1 MDIQEVILRKQID
14 FNNEWPKIISLSIEA
29 TQVFENRLR
38 ENKLEQLLEPIKL
51 DKDKALAYF
60 MEHKDISKIFS
71 SILDSFDMLPMH
83 PDFAFDVVWRALE
96 ISLKYLSLKSWSYST
111 DKGFDQILKK
121 GCEDVIAPY
130 CNNEEDVRK
139 MFEML
144 FSNVSLASL
153 RYLVARLFFKMELSV
168 SPQIAYVRGR
178 AEQLLGKDVLGAIHN
193 KYVDSTG
200 DLNAANQHKAAC
212 LIRLILQGRDVDIN
226 GVKLKSLDLSKRVEF
241 YVSCV
246 LYSSRCER
254 FHGDH
259 YSPLKSSLADLGTY
273 YEYYYFLIFSYALWG
288 LFMNKIQTVLS
299 SPNVFDICAIYNSLK
314 TSLDKLNVLPN
325 K

>member
-14 FNNEWPKIISLSIEA
+14 FNNEWPKICSLSIEA

-38 ENKLEQLLEPIKL
+38 ENKLVQLLEPIKL
-51 DKDKALAYF
+51 EMDKALEYF
-60 MEHKDISKIFS
+60 MNHKDISKIFS
-71 SILDSFDMLPMH
+71 SILDAFDMLPMH
-83 PDFAFDVVWRALE
+83 PDLAFDVVWRTLE
-96 ISLKYLSLKSWSYST
+96 ISLKYLSLESWSFGA
-111 DKGFDQILKK
+111 DKGFDEILKK

-130 CNNEEDVRK
+130 CNKEENVRK

-168 SPQIAYVRGR
+168 SPQVDYVRGR
-178 AEQLLGKDVLGAIHN
+178 AEQLLGKGVLDAIQD
-193 KYVDSTG
+193 KYVDCTG
-200 DLNAANQHKAAC
+200 KMDADNQRKAAC
-212 LIRLILQGRDVDIN
+212 LICLILQGREVDIN

-288 LFMNKIQTVLS
+288 LFMNKIQNVLS
-299 SPNVFDICAIYNSLK
+299 SPNVFGIEAIFESIK
-314 TSLDKLNVLPN
+314 ASFDKLKVLPN

>member
-14 FNNEWPKIISLSIEA
+14 FNNEWPKISSLSIEA
-29 TQVFENRLR
+29 TQVFEKRLK

-51 DKDKALAYF
+51 ENDKALEYF

-71 SILDSFDMLPMH
+71 SILDVFDMLPMH
-83 PDFAFDVVWRALE
+83 PDLAFDVVWRALE
-96 ISLKYLSLKSWSYST
+96 ISLKYLALKSWSFSA

-130 CNNEEDVRK
+130 CNKEENVRK

-153 RYLVARLFFKMELSV
+153 RYLVVRLFFKMELSI
-168 SPQIAYVRGR
+168 SPQVDYVRGR
-178 AEQLLGKDVLGAIHN
+178 AEQLLGKDVLEAIHN
-193 KYVDSTG
+193 KYVDSAG
-200 DLNAANQHKAAC
+200 IMDASNLHKAAC
-212 LIRLILQGRDVDIN
+212 LIRKILLGQDVDIN
-226 GVKLKSLDLSKRVEF
+226 GIKLKSLDLSKRVEF

-259 YSPLKSSLADLGTY
+259 YSPLKSSLADLSTY
-273 YEYYYFLIFSYALWG
+273 YEYYYFLTFSYALWG
-288 LFMNKIQTVLS
+288 LFMNKIQNVLS
-299 SPNVFDICAIYNSLK
+299 SSNVFGIEAIFESIK
-314 TSLDKLNVLPN
+314 ASFDKLKVLPN

>member
-14 FNNEWPKIISLSIEA
+14 FNNEWPKIRSFSSEA
-29 TQVFENRLR
+29 TQTFENRLK
-38 ENKLEQLLEPIKL
+38 ENKIEQLFEPIKL
-51 DKDKALAYF
+51 EKDKTLEYF

-71 SILDSFDMLPMH
+71 SILDTFDMLPMH
-83 PDFAFDVVWRALE
+83 PDLAFDVVWRTLE
-96 ISLKYLSLKSWSYST
+96 ISLKYLSLKSWSFSA
-111 DKGFDQILKK
+111 DKGFEQILKK
-121 GCEDVIAPY
+121 GCDDVITPY
-130 CNNEEDVRK
+130 CDSDENVRK

-153 RYLVARLFFKMELSV
+153 RYLVARLFFRMELSV
-168 SPQIAYVRGR
+168 SPQVDYVRSR
-178 AEQLLGKDVLGAIHN
+178 AEHLLGKDALKAIHS

-226 GVKLKSLDLSKRVEF
+226 GVKLKSLNLSKRVEL

-259 YSPLKSSLADLGTY
+259 YSPLKSSLTDLGTY
-273 YEYYYFLIFSYALWG
+273 YEYYYFLFFSYTLWG
-288 LFMNKIQTVLS
+288 LFMNKIQNALS
-299 SPNVFDICAIYNSLK
+299 SPNVFGIEAIFESIK
-314 TSLDKLNVLPN
+314 ASFDKLKVLPN

>member
-14 FNNEWPKIISLSIEA
+14 FNNEWPKISSLSIETA
-29 TQVFENRLR
+29 QVFEKRLK
-38 ENKLEQLLEPIKL
+38 ENKLEQLLDPIKL
-51 DKDKALAYF
+51 EKDKALEYF
-60 MEHKDISKIFS
+60 MAHKDISKIFS
-71 SILDSFDMLPMH
+71 SILDVFDLLPMH
-83 PDFAFDVVWRALE
+83 PDIAFDVVWRALE
-96 ISLKYLSLKSWSYST
+96 ISLKYLSLKSWSYSA
-111 DKGFDQILKK
+111 DKGFAQILEK
-121 GCEDVIAPY
+121 GCDDVITPY
-130 CNNEEDVRK
+130 CNSEENVRK

-168 SPQIAYVRGR
+168 SPQVAYVRGR
-178 AEQLLGKDVLGAIHN
+178 AELLLGKDVLKAIYS

-200 DLNAANQHKAAC
+200 GIDAANQHKAAC
-212 LIRLILQGRDVDIN
+212 LIRLILQGKDVDIN

-254 FHGDH
+254 FHGDY
-259 YSPLKSSLADLGTY
+259 YSPLKSSLADLDTY
-273 YEYYYFLIFSYALWG
+273 YEYYYFLTFSYALWG

>member
-51 DKDKALAYF
+51 DKDKALEYF

-71 SILDSFDMLPMH
+71 SILD
-83 PDFAFDVVWRALE
+83 AFDVVWRALE
-96 ISLKYLSLKSWSYST
+96 ISLKYLSLKSWSFCA

-121 GCEDVIAPY
+121 GCDDVIAPY
-130 CNNEEDVRK
+130 CNNDENVRK

-144 FSNVSLASL
+144 FSNVSLSSL
-153 RYLVARLFFKMELSV
+153 RYLIARLFFKMELSV

-178 AEQLLGKDVLGAIHN
+178 AEQLLGKDVLKAIHS

-200 DLNAANQHKAAC
+200 GMDATNLHKAAC
-212 LIRLILQGRDVDIN
+212 LIRLILLGREVDIN

-273 YEYYYFLIFSYALWG
+273 YEYYYFLTFSYALWG
-288 LFMNKIQTVLS
+288 LFMNKTQTVLN

-314 TSLDKLNVLPN
+314 TSLDKLKILPN